1 VFKYLSWLLSNDIF
15 HVFFRHGRLREQDQI
30 LAIDGQPLDIS
41 HQQAIKILQ
50 SAGGLVEIVVARG
63 PNPQATVTPGDQ
75 EEQVTDSQTQ
85 NNAEVT
91 DMVCL
96 LLSYV
101 KQTYKVYIPSTCNA
115 QRRRV
120 KWEKLVTIFIP
131 I

>member
-1 VFKYLSWLLSNDIF
+1 MFF
-15 HVFFRHGRLREQDQI
+15 HFRHGRLREQDQI

-75 EEQVTDSQTQ
+75 EEHVTDSQTQ
-85 NNAEVT
+85 NNVEVT

-96 LLSYV
+96 FCQNVLNKLIMYTLCNTV
-101 KQTYKVYIPSTCNA
+101 STRLP
-115 QRRRV
+115 Q
-120 KWEKLVTIFIP
+120 
-131 I
+131 